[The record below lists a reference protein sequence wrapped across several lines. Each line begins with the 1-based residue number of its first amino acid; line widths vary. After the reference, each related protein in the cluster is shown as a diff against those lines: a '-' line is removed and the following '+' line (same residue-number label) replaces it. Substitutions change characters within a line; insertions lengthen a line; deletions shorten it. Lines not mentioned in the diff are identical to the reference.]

1 MSLITFNCIN
11 YYLIYSKFFFKI
23 ALNLKILITEI
34 NRIFPDQISI
44 YIHLLISINQNMI
57 LLIFLTSIL
66 CHDKLVWTNYFL
78 IITGTLTLKWKVED
92 RNGYY
97 KDYDKVKRSRQFS
110 KSWQTDRPFK
120 PEESIIHCNNCATV
134 VLGLEDHI
142 QNHWV

>member
-1 MSLITFNCIN
+1 MSLITFNCIS
-11 YYLIYSKFFFKI
+11 YYLIYYKFFFKI
-23 ALNLKILITEI
+23 VLNLKILITEI

-44 YIHLLISINQNMI
+44 YVHLLISINQNMI

-78 IITGTLTLKWKVED
+78 IIMGTLTLKRKVED

-110 KSWQTDRPFK
+110 KSWQT
-120 PEESIIHCNNCATV
+120 I
-134 VLGLEDHI
+134 DHL
-142 QNHWV
+142 NLKSP

>member
-1 MSLITFNCIN
+1 MSLITFNCIS

-23 ALNLKILITEI
+23 VLNLKILITEI

-44 YIHLLISINQNMI
+44 YVHLLISINQNMI

-78 IITGTLTLKWKVED
+78 IIMGTLTLKRKVED

-110 KSWQTDRPFK
+110 KSWQT
-120 PEESIIHCNNCATV
+120 I
-134 VLGLEDHI
+134 DHL
-142 QNHWV
+142 NLKSP

>member
-1 MSLITFNCIN
+1 MSLITFNCIS

-23 ALNLKILITEI
+23 VLNLKILITEI

-44 YIHLLISINQNMI
+44 YVHLLISINQNMI

-78 IITGTLTLKWKVED
+78 IIMGTLTLKRKVED

-110 KSWQTDRPFK
+110 KSWHT
-120 PEESIIHCNNCATV
+120 I
-134 VLGLEDHI
+134 DHL
-142 QNHWV
+142 NLKSP

>member
-1 MSLITFNCIN
+1 MSLITFNCIS

-23 ALNLKILITEI
+23 VLNLKILITEI

-44 YIHLLISINQNMI
+44 YVHLLISINQNMI

-78 IITGTLTLKWKVED
+78 IIMGTLTLKRKVED

-110 KSWQTDRPFK
+110 KSWQTIDHLNLKSPYFT
-120 PEESIIHCNNCATV
+120 ATTV
-134 VLGLEDHI
+134 P
-142 QNHWV
+142 QWC